1 MNCGWVFQLFSAK
14 CCFYQQILPFCSLQE
29 INIAFWITQRT
40 DCLPQRLPYFSLGK
54 GNGHNSCICASNTAL
69 LFTLFI
75 PSGYPLRDALSC
87 FPLILTRTL
96 WDRMETVVFY
106 HSIMLR
112 LGEMRGFCYWGQCVP
127 WLQISVDSAVCSDSM
142 NGPSVNGK
150 VIFIAFHSYLTHK
163 VD

>member
-29 INIAFWITQRT
+29 INIAFWVTQRT

-75 PSGYPLRDALSC
+75 PSGYLLRDALSC

-96 WDRMETVVFY
+96 WDRMETVVLPF
-106 HSIMLR
+106 HHATPGRNEGLLLLR
-112 LGEMRGFCYWGQCVP
+112 TVRPLATDICGFCC
-127 WLQISVDSAVCSDSM
+127 LQRFHEWTLCKWQGYIYCI
-142 NGPSVNGK
+142 PL
-150 VIFIAFHSYLTHK
+150 IFNS
-163 VD
+163 